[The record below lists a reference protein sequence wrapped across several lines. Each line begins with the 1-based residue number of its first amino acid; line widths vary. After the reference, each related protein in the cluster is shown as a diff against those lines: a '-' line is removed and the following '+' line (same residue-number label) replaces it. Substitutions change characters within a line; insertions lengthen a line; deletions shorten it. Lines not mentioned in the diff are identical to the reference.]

1 MSNFTSG
8 AHAPMTVSANGQ
20 QIASGLP
27 TLHPG
32 FTQNIQGGP
41 LQYAASKTIAA
52 TRAQASHALKAGVG
66 MRGGGT
72 MEYHPISGAEGNTI
86 PGVSSSANYGKL
98 LGHVNSLRAASA
110 YDHLTNAQPYKVG
123 GGKRRRKT
131 KKDGRRKRNNRRN
144 SRKRSHTVRRGNR
157 TKK

>member
-1 MSNFTSG
+1 MSNFTS
-8 AHAPMTVSANGQ
+8 AVTPMTVSASGQ

-27 TLHPG
+27 PLHPG

-41 LQYAASKTIAA
+41 LQHAASKTIAA

-66 MRGGGT
+66 MRGGGV
-72 MEYHPISGAEGNTI
+72 MEYHPIAGAEGKTI

-98 LGHVNSLRAASA
+98 LGHVNSLRAGSA
-110 YDHLTNAQPYKVG
+110 YDHLTNAPPYKVA

-144 SRKRSHTVRRGNR
+144 SRKRSHTVRRSNR